1 MLCNKHFPNILQLS
15 KNITIFKL
23 KIPFYFMVNVVSNIE
38 KFDEKFPNA
47 PKNGVRRD
55 SLIQYLKI
63 GGVVKVYDSEKDWPK
78 ITYPNYF
85 VLDKKL
91 KELKSK
97 RELFE
102 KNLQSWKKKY
112 SQASK
117 YHTSNQI
124 KKLKEPLYWKH
135 MAKMAVDKEYRKDAE
150 QVKLPVHLV
159 SDDKWK
165 PMVKMFVNDLD
176 YRKQL
181 SETVKTSI
189 VYKKDKKVAKYAD
202 DLKDFRMD
210 TSKKQIDELEK
221 KIQEIKKTET
231 SLREIQK
238 WVKE

>member
-1 MLCNKHFPNILQLS
+1 MASVI
-15 KNITIFKL
+15 
-23 KIPFYFMVNVVSNIE
+23 SNIE
-38 KFDEKFPNA
+38 KFDEKFSDV
-47 PKNGVRRD
+47 PKDEKRRD
-55 SLIQYLKI
+55 ALIQYFKV
-63 GGVVKVYDSEKDWPK
+63 GGVIKAYDSENQWPK
-78 ITYPNYF
+78 ITYPDYF
-85 VLDKKL
+85 VLNRKL

-97 RELFE
+97 KELYE
-102 KNLQSWKKKY
+102 KNLNSWKKKY
-112 SQASK
+112 SSASK
-117 YHTSNQI
+117 YHTTNQI

-135 MAKMAVDKEYRKDAE
+135 LAKSAIDADYRKDAS

-202 DLKDFRMD
+202 DLKDFRMN

-221 KIQEIKKTET
+221 KIEIIKKTENA
-231 SLREIQK
+231 LKEIQK
-238 WVKE
+238 WSKE

>member
-1 MLCNKHFPNILQLS
+1 
-15 KNITIFKL
+15 
-23 KIPFYFMVNVVSNIE
+23 MVNVISNIE
-38 KFDEKFPNA
+38 KFDEKFPSS
-47 PKNGVRRD
+47 PKSGNRREG
-55 SLIQYLKI
+55 LIRYLKI
-63 GGVVKVYDSEKDWPK
+63 GGVVKVYDSEKEWPK

-91 KELKSK
+91 KELKQK
-97 RELFE
+97 KELLE
-102 KNLQSWKKKY
+102 KNLNSWKKKY

-117 YHTSNQI
+117 YHTTNQI

-135 MAKMAVDKEYRKDAE
+135 LAKMTIDKEYRKDAN
-150 QVKLPVHLV
+150 QVQLPVHLV
-159 SDDKWK
+159 GDDKWK

-202 DLKDFRMD
+202 ELKDFRMGI
-210 TSKKQIDELEK
+210 SNKQIKDLEK
-221 KIQEIKKTET
+221 KIEELIITEKA
-231 SLREIQK
+231 LKEMQK